1 MKFNLVLYF
10 KQWNEMILIY
20 YQNLCLPNKIG
31 MNLNKQ
37 LFIKIK
43 NLVKTVL
50 YNNMINHLAKPF
62 QKILISIPRSM
73 SQ

>member
-20 YQNLCLPNKIG
+20 YRNVCLLNKIG

-50 YNNMINHLAKPF
+50 YKNMINLLAKPF